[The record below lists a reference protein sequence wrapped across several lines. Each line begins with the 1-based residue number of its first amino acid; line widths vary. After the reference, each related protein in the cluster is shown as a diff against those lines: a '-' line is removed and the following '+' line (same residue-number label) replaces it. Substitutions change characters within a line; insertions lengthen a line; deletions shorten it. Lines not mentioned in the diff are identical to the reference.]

1 MPGAILWPA
10 RMTKRDCHSRIC
22 LHIIKS
28 SPPTNDNRG
37 KSLQYDKNQ
46 HRLLRDIAHRARLT
60 PDEYDQFQ
68 KSVRAAKIPFTSVN
82 IPEWP
87 PVPYSPLLILFGS
100 KPWWEERYWT
110 GKQPSVK
117 HADSARAS
125 RIAREMAG
133 DPLSPRRLAYAWQV
147 PEYDPR
153 EHIILRYWLDEHDLS
168 IVDFLRDYLP
178 AVEKRL
184 GRDDLLIE
192 VTNPRAQQEQAEGSY
207 SPTRRA
213 VRIADRSLLDNFA
226 VVSPRF
232 TYDTDLHVSWVRAED
247 DSRWEARRTHLP
259 QSDTWASHRSWIMR
273 PLGQGALRDDDV
285 DPVDGHRFGPAMEL
299 FDDGMLWVWV
309 ARRALDHVSSIAI
322 NGVDVELTAQTFGP
336 TCRMV
341 GHVSLEQMPQ
351 IVGEPYAREVDSANT
366 PATPDATGPIILN
379 DVQFTYR
386 SPFYRAKT
394 GLPDQFHRP
403 KRCRLVL
410 REPDLVRVFG
420 DEAISRRG
428 LVINGVAVTDLK
440 PHRGGWQGRLAAP
453 CSVVARNGNARAR
466 ATSSRTTSPVAGV
479 NDGAITYSPAA
490 VVDPIEAALGRSVRL
505 FGQTTS
511 DKGIVALTRS
521 GLEQFL
527 AEDSTDRL
535 DYIADHGGRN
545 YDCENFSETLRTNLA
560 RKYGVNGC
568 AVIWGD
574 SHAWCLFVLVGNA
587 GPTIAMVEPQADT
600 HVPVNQLTGPY
611 SIDHR
616 AEVLL

>member
-1 MPGAILWPA
+1 M
-10 RMTKRDCHSRIC
+10 
-22 LHIIKS
+22 
-28 SPPTNDNRG
+28 
-37 KSLQYDKNQ
+37 QYDKNQ

-60 PDEYDQFQ
+60 PDEYDRFQ
-68 KSVRAAKIPFTSVN
+68 KSIRAAKIPYASVN

-87 PVPYSPLLILFGS
+87 SAPYSPLLILFGS
-100 KPWWEERYWT
+100 KPWWEGRYWT
-110 GKQPSVK
+110 GKQPAVK
-117 HADSARAS
+117 PADSARVS

-147 PEYDPR
+147 PEYDPS

-178 AVEKRL
+178 AAAKRL

-192 VTNPRAQQEQAEGSY
+192 VTNPRAPEEQAEGSY

-226 VVSPRF
+226 VASPRF
-232 TYDTDLHVSWVRAED
+232 TYDTDLQVSWVRAQD
-247 DSRWEARRTHLP
+247 NSRWEARRTHPP
-259 QSDTWASHRSWIMR
+259 QSATWASHRSWIMR

-285 DPVDGHRFGPAMEL
+285 DPIDGHRFGPAMEL
-299 FDDGMLWVWV
+299 FDDGMLWLWI
-309 ARRALDHVSSIAI
+309 ARRALDHAPAITI
-322 NGVDVELTAQTFGP
+322 NGVPVELTAQTFGP

-341 GHVSLEQMPQ
+341 ARVSPEQMLQ
-351 IVGEPYAREVDSANT
+351 VVGNPYPKKADAANT

-394 GLPDQFHRP
+394 RLPGQFHRP
-403 KRCRLVL
+403 RRCRLVL
-410 REPDLVRVFG
+410 REPDQVRLFG

-453 CSVVARNGNARAR
+453 CSVVARNGNARA
-466 ATSSRTTSPVAGV
+466 ATASAQTTPSITGVTAGSR
-479 NDGAITYSPAA
+479 IYSPTA
-490 VVDPIEAALGRSVRL
+490 VVQAIENAVGRDVRL

-511 DKGIVALTRS
+511 DQGIVALTRS

-527 AEDSTDRL
+527 EEDSTDRL

-545 YDCENFSETLRTNLA
+545 YDCENFSEALRSNLA
-560 RKYGVNGC
+560 RKHGVNGC

-587 GPTIAMVEPQADT
+587 GPAIAMVEPQADT
-600 HVPVNQLTGPY
+600 HMTINQLTGPY